1 MPGHRKPWAVAAAL
15 AAVLSPPA
23 AAGEYVADRECA
35 ACHRQIYRSYQAVGM
50 ARSFS
55 RPGDGPVIEDFENN
69 HFFHEPSGRHYRMIR
84 RDGGYVFRRYQLD
97 DEGRE
102 KNLFEQPVSWII
114 GSGEHSRGYLYRT
127 RSGELFQLPLVW
139 YTRTGRWGM
148 APGYD
153 DAHHDGV
160 TRPITREC
168 MFCHN
173 AYPNVPPGTDA
184 YGAPHVFPDELPQGT
199 GCQRCHGPG
208 AEHVR
213 LANDL
218 DAPDRDVIDAIVNP
232 ARLSPQRRD
241 DVCFQ
246 CHLQPTSR
254 LTSLVRR
261 WGRSDYSFR
270 PGEDLAEYLVHLEFA
285 EAEPATD
292 RFQIN
297 HHPYRLRQSRCFVAS
312 GGELNCLTCHDPHRK
327 VPADEAVAWY
337 RDRCLTCHDLSDCRV
352 ESMALEDTTTAADDC
367 IACHMPRR
375 RTQDVVGI
383 VMTDHL
389 ITRRL
394 DGDPLAA
401 IRETAPPQGA
411 AVEYYFPERAPA
423 EPQRSIYMAISS
435 AADGNLA
442 ATDTLRALI
451 GDARPASVEPY
462 LELAA
467 AQLRGGQPQAAV
479 TTLGVVLSRRPDQ
492 PLALANTGVALSAL
506 GRHREA
512 VQALG
517 RAVELAPDV
526 ADNHYN
532 LAATLARLG
541 RTLEATRHYE
551 MALTLRPN
559 HAKAWLNLGNIH
571 ARGKRYGAAI
581 AAYRRALSVNPDLAA
596 ASRSLGTAL
605 RYVGDWAGAVGV
617 WTHAARRAREHAGIA
632 RELALARLVAPD
644 ESVRDAVDGL
654 RWARS
659 AVTIAPDSRR
669 AAAVLAAALVINQ
682 RFEESIVAAE
692 RAAELGADEAT
703 VLFVKAL
710 ALRGMGQRLR
720 SEAAWNQARRAATAS
735 PRPDMLRTAMSQRAD
750 EAFRSGS

>member
-270 PGEDLAEYLVHLEFA
+270 PGEDLAEYLVHLDFT
-285 EAEPATD
+285 EADPGTD

-297 HHPYRLRQSRCFVAS
+297 HHPYRLRRSRCFLAS

-337 RDRCLTCHDLSDCRV
+337 RDRCLTCHQPGDCRV
-352 ESMALEDTTTAADDC
+352 ESMTLDTSRTSADDC
-367 IACHMPRR
+367 ITCHMPRR
-375 RTQDVVGI
+375 RTQDVIGI

-389 ITRRL
+389 ITRRP
-394 DGDPLAA
+394 DGDPLAMLA
-401 IRETAPPQGA
+401 ETAPPQGA
-411 AVEYYFPERAPA
+411 SVEYYFPDRAPA
-423 EPQRSIYMAISS
+423 EPAGSIYRAISS
-435 AADGNLA
+435 AADGDLA
-442 ATDTLRALI
+442 ATDALRTLI
-451 GDARPASVEPY
+451 GDARPASIEPY
-462 LELAA
+462 MELAA
-467 AQLRGGQPQAAV
+467 AQLRGGRPQAAV
-479 TTLGVVLSRRPDQ
+479 TTLGLVLSRWPDQ
-492 PLALANTGVALSAL
+492 PLALANMGVALSGL

-512 VQALG
+512 AQVLG

-526 ADNHYN
+526 ADYHYN
-532 LAATLARLG
+532 FAATLARSG

-571 ARGKRYGAAI
+571 ARGKRYRAAT
-581 AAYRRALSVNPDLAA
+581 AAYRRALSVNPDLAS

-605 RYVGDWAGAVGV
+605 RYLDDWQGAVGV
-617 WTHAARRAREHAGIA
+617 WTHAARRAPEHAGIA
-632 RELALARLVAPD
+632 RELALARLAAPD
-644 ESVRDAVDGL
+644 DSVRDIAGGL
-654 RWARS
+654 RWARA
-659 AVTIAPDSRR
+659 AVAADPDSRR
-669 AAAVLAAALVINQ
+669 AAAALAAALVMNRQ
-682 RFEESIVAAE
+682 FEDSVVAAE
-692 RAAELGADEAT
+692 RAAELGADDAT
-703 VLFVKAL
+703 VLFVRAL
-710 ALRGMGQRLR
+710 GWRGLGQGLR
-720 SEAAWNQARRAATAS
+720 SEAALNQARRAMAAS
-735 PRPDMLRTAMSQRAD
+735 PRPDMLRTAMSDRAD
-750 EAFRSGS
+750 AAFGAGK